1 MCMTFLTLF
10 NILTSNHDDFR
21 ALKTLPRFNLVM
33 RETSS
38 KLKAEEGIFGVW
50 SQVLLPR
57 GTRFGPIVGK
67 IITPHEVTPDMDRKH
82 FWKIFNKATGGV
94 SFIRDAKDV
103 TVANWMR
110 YVQPGCGEDQNLVA
124 YQEGQE
130 IYFLAIRQ
138 INPNEELLVWYCN
151 DYNKRFQSQ
160 YEQRA
165 PQPPPP
171 NQFAVSQ
178 YQDVSSTYFHSHVQE
193 QVSTLNVA
201 FPFYRMIKKK
211 L

>member
-1 MCMTFLTLF
+1 MIYFLY
-10 NILTSNHDDFR
+10 DFR
-21 ALKTLPRFNLVM
+21 AIKTLPRFNLVM

-38 KLKAEEGIFGVW
+38 KLKAEEGIYGVW
-50 SQVLLPR
+50 SNVLLPR

-151 DYNKRFQSQ
+151 DYHKRFQSQ

-165 PQPPPP
+165 PQPPP
-171 NQFAVSQ
+171 NQFPVSQ
-178 YQDVSSTYFHSHVQE
+178 YQDVSI
-193 QVSTLNVA
+193 
-201 FPFYRMIKKK
+201 MINMSNNIDVF
-211 L
+211 